1 MFFGRGDIGF
11 KNEREKKMKQKP
23 IRKTLQYIWFVV
35 LLFTLVSAAFAKGS
49 AKSEK
54 EQLNEKFGKI
64 AREMQE
70 FYDNEDMDEVRNLF
84 NKHCV
89 EYDKMTPKAGKTRE
103 EFKKVDRE
111 IRAYIYR
118 LVAFSYFELDQLGLG
133 DDYLRKLSK
142 SQLNEAFRE
151 IAREMKEAYD
161 NGILNNVINLYKK
174 YCCKNDKEKMVF
186 KRVEDD
192 IRADIYRLV
201 ALSYDDVDET
211 RERDNYLERILDIRP
226 HMESGIYRPSWR
238 EMVKNKYIVLPRL
251 LLGFNGGANITI
263 PYPYRNYSILG
274 PTASTEWNSYSK
286 DYSYNL
292 AHLWGAHLAGVV
304 EYTLTKNFSI
314 NVQVSTIS
322 LTFRYKTNLKWE
334 GEGEPISLNFL
345 HSHHLY
351 YIEIPLFLKYL
362 FVEFG
367 DIKPKLKPYLQ
378 IGGFLRILE
387 FAHKTIDSVSK
398 PENTPDDTKSF
409 YLKKL
414 INRINSG
421 FCMGAGISY
430 DTKFMGFPFRLEFG
444 VNYKHGFNNIVD
456 KDQRYKAEDLV
467 FGYYDVFDDI
477 KLRSWDL
484 SFKILVP
491 MSFKA
496 FER

>member
-1 MFFGRGDIGF
+1 
-11 KNEREKKMKQKP
+11 MKHMP
-23 IRKTLQYIWFVV
+23 IRKTLQYIWFLV
-35 LLFTLVSAAFAKGS
+35 LLFTLVSTAFAKGS

-70 FYDNEDMDEVRNLF
+70 FYDNDDMEEVRSLF

-89 EYDKMTPKAGKTRE
+89 EYDKITPKAGKTRE

-111 IRAYIYR
+111 IRGYIYR
-118 LVAFSYFELDQLGLG
+118 LVAFSHFKSDQPGMG
-133 DDYLRKLSK
+133 DVYLRKLSK

-151 IAREMKEAYD
+151 IASEMKEAYD
-161 NGILNNVINLYKK
+161 NGNLNDVINLYKK
-174 YCCKNDKEKMVF
+174 YCCKSDKEKMVF
-186 KRVEDD
+186 KRVEED
-192 IRADIYRLV
+192 IRVDIYRLA
-201 ALSYDDVDET
+201 ALSYDDLDET
-211 RERDNYLERILDIRP
+211 GARDNYLKKILDLRP

-251 LLGFNGGANITI
+251 LLGFNGGANMTI
-263 PYPYRNYSILG
+263 PHPYKSYSILG
-274 PTASTEWNSYSK
+274 PAASSGWNSYSK

-292 AHLWGAHLAGVV
+292 AHLWGAHLAGVI

-314 NVQVSTIS
+314 NMQISAVS
-322 LTFRYKTNLKWE
+322 LTFRYENDLKWE
-334 GEGEPISLNFL
+334 SGGGRISQNFI
-345 HSHHLY
+345 HRHRLY
-351 YIEIPLFLKYL
+351 YIEMPLFLKYR

-367 DIKPKLKPYLQ
+367 GIKAKLKPYLQ

-387 FAHKTIDSVSK
+387 FAHKSIDSSLETGSG
-398 PENTPDDTKSF
+398 PPDEDTKVF
-409 YLKKL
+409 YLKDL
-414 INRINSG
+414 ISRINSG

-444 VNYKHGFNNIVD
+444 FNYKHGLNNIVD
-456 KDQRYKAEDLV
+456 KDQRYKPENLV

-477 KLRSWDL
+477 KLRNWDL

-496 FER
+496 FKR